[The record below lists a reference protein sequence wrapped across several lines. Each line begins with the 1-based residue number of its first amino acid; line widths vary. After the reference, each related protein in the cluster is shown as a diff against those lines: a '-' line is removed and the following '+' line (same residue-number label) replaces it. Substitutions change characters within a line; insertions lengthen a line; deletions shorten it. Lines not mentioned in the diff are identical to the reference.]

1 MKKIICSVAA
11 FLLGISLYSY
21 DIMGNSTIKA
31 GARTVTR
38 TDYSIISK
46 FGEYYRT
53 PSSKFIYLYDESGK
67 QTENSELTVRDV
79 LVNKVVN
86 SYDADAR
93 LSERKAYDSEGLQLW
108 NSVLSYKDGLLCD
121 ETQYA
126 RDGNLKSKTIYTYTD
141 SKLTDESY
149 YNSDGALIWKVV
161 YKYNC
166 AELFRN
172 RINGQLRNIAFCI
185 IFYKFPL

>member
-1 MKKIICSVAA
+1 MKKIFFSFVA
-11 FLLGISLYSY
+11 FFIGISLYGY
-21 DIMGNSTIKA
+21 DIMGNTSVKS
-31 GARTVTR
+31 GAKTVTR

-53 PSSKFIYLYDESGK
+53 PSSKFIYLYDETGK

-86 SYDADAR
+86 SYDSEGKV
-93 LSERKAYDSEGLQLW
+93 SERKAYDSEGLQLW

-126 RDGNLKSKTIYTYTD
+126 RDGNLKNLHIYRFKTYRR
-141 SKLTDESY
+141 KL
-149 YNSDGALIWKVV
+149 LQ
-161 YKYNC
+161 
-166 AELFRN
+166 F
-172 RINGQLRNIAFCI
+172 
-185 IFYKFPL
+185 